1 MEKKKHEGFLYTLYN
16 GGEKWMKQTK
26 MGWWNPRGEF
36 SSSSQVDHEKSH
48 LEALARWN
56 VVLWRFTFF
65 RAIEETDFQMITT
78 DYFFFLMIVGKFCC
92 VLIKEEKFIYVVT
105 IALIMNAWRLIW
117 LDRWIID
124 NFNILLPYRLRQHQ
138 KNKAKILFY
147 KCMKS

>member
-1 MEKKKHEGFLYTLYN
+1 MTLFYTICRGN
-16 GGEKWMKQTK
+16 RVREESGWKQTK
-26 MGWWNPRGEF
+26 MEWWNPRGVFFF
-36 SSSSQVDHEKSH
+36 SKSRPWKKATS
-48 LEALARWN
+48 LGWN

-124 NFNILLPYRLRQHQ
+124 NFNILPQTTSKEQGQNSVL
-138 KNKAKILFY
+138 
-147 KCMKS
+147 